1 MVTIGFGAKD
11 GFRGP
16 IAVADFEVLAASTPG
31 LVDLAGYQTF
41 PAHVAA
47 EGAAPRR
54 VDAEVVSGHYFDV
67 LGMSLAAG
75 RSFTSAEGT
84 DASLPPVAVIS
95 DRIWQ
100 RDFAA
105 AHDVIGRALIVNR
118 QPVTI
123 VGVAARGF
131 RGASLSGSSDVWM
144 PVAQHRIIAPTYPA
158 SLMTSR
164 RIGLFF
170 GLVGRLAPGA
180 SITTVA
186 AQTESVRA
194 QLSAA
199 NPADSRMNKWRF
211 DVTAGV
217 ESHPW
222 QRARLSESIA
232 FLTGIAALLLVL
244 TAANVGNLMVA
255 RAIARRG
262 EIATRLA
269 LGASRFAVARLL
281 LTESLLLSVS
291 ACAAAVALAWAVAGA
306 LEGTVVLQGLAPL
319 DRAEMDWRVLGY
331 AMLISTGVAIVAGV
345 FPALSSARVDV
356 NAALREAG
364 RSQTANRQRLR
375 RVLTVAQVAVSLTLL
390 VGTALLVRSMVA
402 RLVINPG
409 FDASKVLTF
418 SVQPGLQG
426 YGERPTPFYRDLLD
440 RVRQVPGVR
449 AAAVAW
455 LRPSFQGVGSDTDF
469 HAEGAPSTSE
479 LASDLNF
486 VSPDFFSAVGLP
498 LIDGREFS
506 AAEFRSR
513 AGEGDVVIMTESLA
527 QRTFGGAPAV
537 GRRIVMSGDKG
548 PAMTVVGVV
557 RDTKQR
563 RLTATSSDMLFEPF
577 HEDSKFGWGS
587 VIVGIAAPQEA
598 VLPRLRQT
606 MAALDPTLP
615 MYDVMRVDEAIRG
628 EFADDYLVMRLT
640 MAFAMLATLVAAV
653 GLYGVLA
660 RGVSE
665 RRREFGIR
673 VALGASPSAVAGLV
687 TREALYVL
695 IGGVGLGVGA
705 SLWLARYLDSRL
717 FGITHLDAV
726 SFAAAIGII
735 VIVMLASAA
744 PAGRRAARVN
754 AAEVI
759 K

>member
-1 MVTIGFGAKD
+1 
-11 GFRGP
+11 
-16 IAVADFEVLAASTPG
+16 
-31 LVDLAGYQTF
+31 
-41 PAHVAA
+41 
-47 EGAAPRR
+47 
-54 VDAEVVSGHYFDV
+54 
-67 LGMSLAAG
+67 
-75 RSFTSAEGT
+75 
-84 DASLPPVAVIS
+84 
-95 DRIWQ
+95 
-100 RDFAA
+100 
-105 AHDVIGRALIVNR
+105 
-118 QPVTI
+118 
-123 VGVAARGF
+123 
-131 RGASLSGSSDVWM
+131 
-144 PVAQHRIIAPTYPA
+144 
-158 SLMTSR
+158 
-164 RIGLFF
+164 
-170 GLVGRLAPGA
+170 
-180 SITTVA
+180 
-186 AQTESVRA
+186 
-194 QLSAA
+194 
-199 NPADSRMNKWRF
+199 
-211 DVTAGV
+211 
-217 ESHPW
+217 
-222 QRARLSESIA
+222 
-232 FLTGIAALLLVL
+232 VL
-244 TAANVGNLMVA
+244 T
-255 RAIARRG
+255 
-262 EIATRLA
+262 
-269 LGASRFAVARLL
+269 
-281 LTESLLLSVS
+281 
-291 ACAAAVALAWAVAGA
+291 C
-306 LEGTVVLQGLAPL
+306 
-319 DRAEMDWRVLGY
+319 
-331 AMLISTGVAIVAGV
+331 
-345 FPALSSARVDV
+345 
-356 NAALREAG
+356 
-364 RSQTANRQRLR
+364 
-375 RVLTVAQVAVSLTLL
+375 
-390 VGTALLVRSMVA
+390 
-402 RLVINPG
+402 
-409 FDASKVLTF
+409 
-418 SVQPGLQG
+418 SVQPGLLG